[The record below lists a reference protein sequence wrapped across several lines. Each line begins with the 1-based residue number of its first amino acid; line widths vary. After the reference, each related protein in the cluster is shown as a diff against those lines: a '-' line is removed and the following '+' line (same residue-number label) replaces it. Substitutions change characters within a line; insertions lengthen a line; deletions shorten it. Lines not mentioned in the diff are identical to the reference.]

1 MASKTHPVQPSPNGA
16 PAVIRRN
23 PLLEGEGSSA
33 FMRTMPAWVVSAVL
47 NSIILGSFLW
57 VTQSSATATVE
68 TEQYIIESKVEDNP
82 QDANLTNDDTGMKAD
97 ANRIGDAHYFAVIV
111 AGGTTGSPTFDRT
124 IAQRG
129 VICIACTTTQST
141 SLVRNG
147 SSSLVRSR
155 RVPSIRRASGWTA
168 SLCPVERSS

>member
-1 MASKTHPVQPSPNGA
+1 MASKTHAVQPSPNGT

-33 FMRTMPAWVVSAVL
+33 FMRTMPAWIVSAVL

-82 QDANLTNDDTGMKAD
+82 QDANLTNDDIGLNPDLPTNYD
-97 ANRIGDAHYFAVIV
+97 VDRIAEVSVPGPVNVNEAVGLQNAPDGPQMTIR
-111 AGGTTGSPTFDRT
+111 SP
-124 IAQRG
+124 
-129 VICIACTTTQST
+129 
-141 SLVRNG
+141 L
-147 SSSLVRSR
+147 
-155 RVPSIRRASGWTA
+155 
-168 SLCPVERSS
+168 